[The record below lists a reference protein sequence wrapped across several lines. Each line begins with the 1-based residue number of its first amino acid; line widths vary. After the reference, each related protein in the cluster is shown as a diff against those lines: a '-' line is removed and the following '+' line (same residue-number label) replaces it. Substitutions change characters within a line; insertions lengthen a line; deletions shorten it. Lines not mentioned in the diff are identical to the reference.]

1 MYLTPAQIKGRIK
14 NVAKQNGSDP
24 ITLLRIYMM
33 ERFLERITYSK
44 YKDDFIV
51 KGGILVTS
59 MIGISMRST
68 MDIDTTIRNFDLTK
82 EETTRIVNEIKDIS
96 LDDHIEFILN
106 DVSDIMDNMEYP
118 GIRIHMDAKL
128 ENLIVPIK
136 IDISTGDVITP
147 REIRYEYPLLLE
159 DKSIQLWSYNLET
172 ILAEKIQTILSRGLL
187 NTRMRDFYDVTTLFD
202 RYNDQINYNDL
213 LLAFDKTCSKRE
225 TLSLLEHYEEI
236 LCSISEDST
245 LQNLWKNYCRKYKYA
260 SHIEFSTSLE
270 VIKNDSSKIAVVHKQ
285 MMELKSGGAAEL
297 TASVDRN
304 YTLPFIGD
312 FRQLIS
318 DNSELFNSAPKIK
331 NLIEE
336 FLNNQEE
343 TAYYP
348 YIYVR
353 WLDDTKAKQINVK
366 IVFNYYDMKYIQMH
380 NMQSSSRLT
389 KERMEYAIEYLF
401 ESGSFSKGER
411 I

>member
-1 MYLTPAQIKGRIK
+1 MYLTPTQIKGRIK

-82 EETTRIVNEIKDIS
+82 EETTKIINEIKDIS

-106 DVSDIMDNMEYP
+106 DVSDIMDDMEYP

-128 ENLIVPIK
+128 ENLVVPIK

-147 REIRYEYPLLLE
+147 GEVRYDYPLLLE

-187 NTRMRDFYDVTTLFD
+187 NTRMRDFYDVTTLFN
-202 RYNDQINYNDL
+202 RYKDLINYNDL
-213 LLAFDKTCSKRE
+213 SLAFDRTCRKRE

-236 LCSISEDST
+236 LSSISEDSI

-260 SHIEFSTSLE
+260 SHIEFSTNIE
-270 VIKNDSSKIAVVHKQ
+270 I
-285 MMELKSGGAAEL
+285 LKHL
-297 TASVDRN
+297 M
-304 YTLPFIGD
+304 
-312 FRQLIS
+312 
-318 DNSELFNSAPKIK
+318 
-331 NLIEE
+331 
-336 FLNNQEE
+336 NQ
-343 TAYYP
+343 
-348 YIYVR
+348 I
-353 WLDDTKAKQINVK
+353 L
-366 IVFNYYDMKYIQMH
+366 
-380 NMQSSSRLT
+380 
-389 KERMEYAIEYLF
+389 AIE
-401 ESGSFSKGER
+401 
-411 I
+411 

>member
-1 MYLTPAQIKGRIK
+1 
-14 NVAKQNGSDP
+14 
-24 ITLLRIYMM
+24 MM

-82 EETTRIVNEIKDIS
+82 EETKRIVNEIKDIS

-118 GIRIHMDAKL
+118 GIRIHMDAEL

-202 RYNDQINYNDL
+202 RYNDSITVSYTHLDVY
-213 LLAFDKTCSKRE
+213 KR
-225 TLSLLEHYEEI
+225 
-236 LCSISEDST
+236 
-245 LQNLWKNYCRKYKYA
+245 Q
-260 SHIEFSTSLE
+260 
-270 VIKNDSSKIAVVHKQ
+270 
-285 MMELKSGGAAEL
+285 G
-297 TASVDRN
+297 
-304 YTLPFIGD
+304 
-312 FRQLIS
+312 
-318 DNSELFNSAPKIK
+318 
-331 NLIEE
+331 
-336 FLNNQEE
+336 
-343 TAYYP
+343 
-348 YIYVR
+348 
-353 WLDDTKAKQINVK
+353 
-366 IVFNYYDMKYIQMH
+366 
-380 NMQSSSRLT
+380 
-389 KERMEYAIEYLF
+389 
-401 ESGSFSKGER
+401 
-411 I
+411 

>member
-202 RYNDQINYNDL
+202 RYNDSINYNDL
-213 LLAFDKTCSKRE
+213 SLAFDKTCRKRETLSLLEHYETLFDRYNDSINYNDLSLAFDKTCRKRE

-260 SHIEFSTSLE
+260 SHIEFSTNLE
-270 VIKNDSSKIAVVHKQ
+270 IIKQLMSQ
-285 MMELKSGGAAEL
+285 MLE
-297 TASVDRN
+297 
-304 YTLPFIGD
+304 
-312 FRQLIS
+312 
-318 DNSELFNSAPKIK
+318 
-331 NLIEE
+331 IE
-336 FLNNQEE
+336 
-343 TAYYP
+343 
-348 YIYVR
+348 
-353 WLDDTKAKQINVK
+353 
-366 IVFNYYDMKYIQMH
+366 
-380 NMQSSSRLT
+380 
-389 KERMEYAIEYLF
+389 
-401 ESGSFSKGER
+401 
-411 I
+411 

>member
-147 REIRYEYPLLLE
+147 KEVRYEYPLLLE

-202 RYNDQINYNDL
+202 RYNDSINYNDL
-213 LLAFDKTCSKRE
+213 SLAFDKICRKRE
-225 TLSLLEHYEEI
+225 TLSVLEHYEEI

-260 SHIEFSTSLE
+260 SHIEFSTNLE
-270 VIKNDSSKIAVVHKQ
+270 IIKQLMSQ
-285 MMELKSGGAAEL
+285 MLE
-297 TASVDRN
+297 
-304 YTLPFIGD
+304 
-312 FRQLIS
+312 
-318 DNSELFNSAPKIK
+318 
-331 NLIEE
+331 IE
-336 FLNNQEE
+336 
-343 TAYYP
+343 
-348 YIYVR
+348 
-353 WLDDTKAKQINVK
+353 
-366 IVFNYYDMKYIQMH
+366 
-380 NMQSSSRLT
+380 
-389 KERMEYAIEYLF
+389 
-401 ESGSFSKGER
+401 
-411 I
+411 

>member
-187 NTRMRDFYDVTTLFD
+187 NTRMRDFYDITTLFD

-260 SHIEFSTSLE
+260 SHIEFSTNLE
-270 VIKNDSSKIAVVHKQ
+270 IIKQLMSQ
-285 MMELKSGGAAEL
+285 MLE
-297 TASVDRN
+297 
-304 YTLPFIGD
+304 
-312 FRQLIS
+312 
-318 DNSELFNSAPKIK
+318 
-331 NLIEE
+331 IE
-336 FLNNQEE
+336 
-343 TAYYP
+343 
-348 YIYVR
+348 
-353 WLDDTKAKQINVK
+353 
-366 IVFNYYDMKYIQMH
+366 
-380 NMQSSSRLT
+380 
-389 KERMEYAIEYLF
+389 
-401 ESGSFSKGER
+401 
-411 I
+411 

>member
-202 RYNDQINYNDL
+202 RYNNQINYNDL

-260 SHIEFSTSLE
+260 SHIEFSTNLE
-270 VIKNDSSKIAVVHKQ
+270 IIKQLMSQ
-285 MMELKSGGAAEL
+285 MLE
-297 TASVDRN
+297 
-304 YTLPFIGD
+304 
-312 FRQLIS
+312 
-318 DNSELFNSAPKIK
+318 
-331 NLIEE
+331 IE
-336 FLNNQEE
+336 
-343 TAYYP
+343 
-348 YIYVR
+348 
-353 WLDDTKAKQINVK
+353 
-366 IVFNYYDMKYIQMH
+366 
-380 NMQSSSRLT
+380 
-389 KERMEYAIEYLF
+389 
-401 ESGSFSKGER
+401 
-411 I
+411 

>member
-147 REIRYEYPLLLE
+147 REVRYEYPLLLE

-202 RYNDQINYNDL
+202 RYNDSINYNDL
-213 LLAFDKTCSKRE
+213 SLAFDKTYKKRE
-225 TLSLLEHYEEI
+225 TLSVLEHYEEI

-260 SHIEFSTSLE
+260 SHIEFSTNLE
-270 VIKNDSSKIAVVHKQ
+270 IIKQLMSQ
-285 MMELKSGGAAEL
+285 MLE
-297 TASVDRN
+297 
-304 YTLPFIGD
+304 
-312 FRQLIS
+312 
-318 DNSELFNSAPKIK
+318 
-331 NLIEE
+331 IE
-336 FLNNQEE
+336 
-343 TAYYP
+343 
-348 YIYVR
+348 
-353 WLDDTKAKQINVK
+353 
-366 IVFNYYDMKYIQMH
+366 
-380 NMQSSSRLT
+380 
-389 KERMEYAIEYLF
+389 
-401 ESGSFSKGER
+401 
-411 I
+411 

>member
-202 RYNDQINYNDL
+202 RYNDSINYNDL
-213 LLAFDKTCSKRE
+213 SLAFDKTCRKRE
-225 TLSLLEHYEEI
+225 TFSLLEHYEEI
-236 LCSISEDST
+236 LCLISEDST

-260 SHIEFSTSLE
+260 SHIEFSTNLE
-270 VIKNDSSKIAVVHKQ
+270 IIKQLMSQ
-285 MMELKSGGAAEL
+285 MLE
-297 TASVDRN
+297 
-304 YTLPFIGD
+304 
-312 FRQLIS
+312 
-318 DNSELFNSAPKIK
+318 
-331 NLIEE
+331 IE
-336 FLNNQEE
+336 
-343 TAYYP
+343 
-348 YIYVR
+348 
-353 WLDDTKAKQINVK
+353 
-366 IVFNYYDMKYIQMH
+366 
-380 NMQSSSRLT
+380 
-389 KERMEYAIEYLF
+389 
-401 ESGSFSKGER
+401 
-411 I
+411 

>member
-147 REIRYEYPLLLE
+147 REVRYEYPLLLE
-159 DKSIQLWSYNLET
+159 NKSIQLWSYNLET

-202 RYNDQINYNDL
+202 RYNDSINYNDL
-213 LLAFDKTCSKRE
+213 SLAFDKTCRKRE
-225 TLSLLEHYEEI
+225 TLSVQCH
-236 LCSISEDST
+236 
-245 LQNLWKNYCRKYKYA
+245 
-260 SHIEFSTSLE
+260 
-270 VIKNDSSKIAVVHKQ
+270 
-285 MMELKSGGAAEL
+285 
-297 TASVDRN
+297 
-304 YTLPFIGD
+304 
-312 FRQLIS
+312 
-318 DNSELFNSAPKIK
+318 
-331 NLIEE
+331 
-336 FLNNQEE
+336 
-343 TAYYP
+343 
-348 YIYVR
+348 
-353 WLDDTKAKQINVK
+353 
-366 IVFNYYDMKYIQMH
+366 
-380 NMQSSSRLT
+380 
-389 KERMEYAIEYLF
+389 
-401 ESGSFSKGER
+401 
-411 I
+411 

>member
-82 EETTRIVNEIKDIS
+82 EETTRIINEIKDIS

-147 REIRYEYPLLLE
+147 REIRYEYSLLLE
-159 DKSIQLWSYNLET
+159 NKSIQLWSYNLET

-202 RYNDQINYNDL
+202 CYNDSINYNDL
-213 LLAFDKTCSKRE
+213 SLAFDKTC
-225 TLSLLEHYEEI
+225 
-236 LCSISEDST
+236 
-245 LQNLWKNYCRKYKYA
+245 
-260 SHIEFSTSLE
+260 
-270 VIKNDSSKIAVVHKQ
+270 
-285 MMELKSGGAAEL
+285 
-297 TASVDRN
+297 
-304 YTLPFIGD
+304 
-312 FRQLIS
+312 
-318 DNSELFNSAPKIK
+318 
-331 NLIEE
+331 
-336 FLNNQEE
+336 
-343 TAYYP
+343 
-348 YIYVR
+348 
-353 WLDDTKAKQINVK
+353 
-366 IVFNYYDMKYIQMH
+366 
-380 NMQSSSRLT
+380 T
-389 KERMEYAIEYLF
+389 KERHFLY
-401 ESGSFSKGER
+401 
-411 I
+411 

>member
-82 EETTRIVNEIKDIS
+82 EETTKIINEIKDIS

-106 DVSDIMDNMEYP
+106 DVSDIMDDMEYP

-128 ENLIVPIK
+128 ENLVVPIK

-147 REIRYEYPLLLE
+147 GEVRYDYPLLLE

-187 NTRMRDFYDVTTLFD
+187 NTRMRDFYDVTTLFN
-202 RYNDQINYNDL
+202 RYKDLINYNDL
-213 LLAFDKTCSKRE
+213 SLAFDRTCRKRE

-236 LCSISEDST
+236 LSSISEDSI

-260 SHIEFSTSLE
+260 SHIKFSTNIE
-270 VIKNDSSKIAVVHKQ
+270 I
-285 MMELKSGGAAEL
+285 LKHL
-297 TASVDRN
+297 M
-304 YTLPFIGD
+304 
-312 FRQLIS
+312 
-318 DNSELFNSAPKIK
+318 
-331 NLIEE
+331 
-336 FLNNQEE
+336 NQ
-343 TAYYP
+343 
-348 YIYVR
+348 I
-353 WLDDTKAKQINVK
+353 L
-366 IVFNYYDMKYIQMH
+366 
-380 NMQSSSRLT
+380 
-389 KERMEYAIEYLF
+389 AIE
-401 ESGSFSKGER
+401 
-411 I
+411 

>member
-14 NVAKQNGSDP
+14 NIAKQNGSDP

-82 EETTRIVNEIKDIS
+82 EETTRIINEIKDIS

-147 REIRYEYPLLLE
+147 REVRYEYPLLLE

-202 RYNDQINYNDL
+202 RYKDSINYNDL
-213 LLAFDKTCSKRE
+213 SLAFNRTCRKRG
-225 TLSLLEHYEEI
+225 TLTLLKHYEEI
-236 LCSISEDST
+236 VYSINEDST

-260 SHIEFSTSLE
+260 SHIEFSTNLE
-270 VIKNDSSKIAVVHKQ
+270 IIKHLMSQ
-285 MMELKSGGAAEL
+285 MLE
-297 TASVDRN
+297 
-304 YTLPFIGD
+304 
-312 FRQLIS
+312 
-318 DNSELFNSAPKIK
+318 
-331 NLIEE
+331 IE
-336 FLNNQEE
+336 
-343 TAYYP
+343 
-348 YIYVR
+348 
-353 WLDDTKAKQINVK
+353 
-366 IVFNYYDMKYIQMH
+366 
-380 NMQSSSRLT
+380 
-389 KERMEYAIEYLF
+389 
-401 ESGSFSKGER
+401 
-411 I
+411 

>member
-14 NVAKQNGSDP
+14 NVAKQNGADP

-68 MDIDTTIRNFDLTK
+68 MDIDTTVRNFDLTK

-118 GIRIHMDAKL
+118 GMRIHMDAKL

-202 RYNDQINYNDL
+202 RYNDSINYNDL
-213 LLAFDKTCSKRE
+213 SLAFDKTCRKRE
-225 TLSLLEHYEEI
+225 TFSLLEHYEEI

-260 SHIEFSTSLE
+260 SHIEFSTNLE
-270 VIKNDSSKIAVVHKQ
+270 IIKQLMNQ
-285 MMELKSGGAAEL
+285 MLE
-297 TASVDRN
+297 
-304 YTLPFIGD
+304 
-312 FRQLIS
+312 
-318 DNSELFNSAPKIK
+318 
-331 NLIEE
+331 IE
-336 FLNNQEE
+336 
-343 TAYYP
+343 
-348 YIYVR
+348 
-353 WLDDTKAKQINVK
+353 
-366 IVFNYYDMKYIQMH
+366 
-380 NMQSSSRLT
+380 
-389 KERMEYAIEYLF
+389 
-401 ESGSFSKGER
+401 
-411 I
+411 

>member
-202 RYNDQINYNDL
+202 RYNDSINYNDL
-213 LLAFDKTCSKRE
+213 SLAFDKTCRKRE
-225 TLSLLEHYEEI
+225 TLSVLEHYEEI

-260 SHIEFSTSLE
+260 SHIEFSTNLE
-270 VIKNDSSKIAVVHKQ
+270 IIKQLMSQMLEIEWNNILIVCIVRMKWFVLNVYSQWLQNEYKIYINDLEYKI
-285 MMELKSGGAAEL
+285 
-297 TASVDRN
+297 
-304 YTLPFIGD
+304 I
-312 FRQLIS
+312 
-318 DNSELFNSAPKIK
+318 
-331 NLIEE
+331 
-336 FLNNQEE
+336 QE
-343 TAYYP
+343 
-348 YIYVR
+348 I
-353 WLDDTKAKQINVK
+353 
-366 IVFNYYDMKYIQMH
+366 IV
-380 NMQSSSRLT
+380 
-389 KERMEYAIEYLF
+389 
-401 ESGSFSKGER
+401 
-411 I
+411 

>member
-1 MYLTPAQIKGRIK
+1 MYLTLAQIKGRIK
-14 NVAKQNGSDP
+14 NVAKQNGSDL

-51 KGGILVTS
+51 KDGILVTS

-82 EETTRIVNEIKDIS
+82 EETTRIINEIKDIS

-147 REIRYEYPLLLE
+147 REIRYEYSLLLE
-159 DKSIQLWSYNLET
+159 NKSIQLWSYNLET

-202 RYNDQINYNDL
+202 CYNDSINYNDL
-213 LLAFDKTCSKRE
+213 SLAFDKTC
-225 TLSLLEHYEEI
+225 
-236 LCSISEDST
+236 
-245 LQNLWKNYCRKYKYA
+245 
-260 SHIEFSTSLE
+260 
-270 VIKNDSSKIAVVHKQ
+270 
-285 MMELKSGGAAEL
+285 
-297 TASVDRN
+297 
-304 YTLPFIGD
+304 
-312 FRQLIS
+312 
-318 DNSELFNSAPKIK
+318 
-331 NLIEE
+331 
-336 FLNNQEE
+336 
-343 TAYYP
+343 
-348 YIYVR
+348 
-353 WLDDTKAKQINVK
+353 
-366 IVFNYYDMKYIQMH
+366 
-380 NMQSSSRLT
+380 T
-389 KERMEYAIEYLF
+389 KERHFLY
-401 ESGSFSKGER
+401 
-411 I
+411 

>member
-82 EETTRIVNEIKDIS
+82 EETTRIINEIKDIS

-106 DVSDIMDNMEYP
+106 DVSEIMDNMEYP
-118 GIRIHMDAKL
+118 GIRIHMNSKL

-147 REIRYEYPLLLE
+147 REVRYEYPLLLE
-159 DKSIQLWSYNLET
+159 DKSIQLLSYNLET

-187 NTRMRDFYDVTTLFD
+187 NTRMRDFYDITTLFN
-202 RYNDQINYNDL
+202 RYKDSINYNDL
-213 LLAFDKTCSKRE
+213 SLAFDKTCRKRE
-225 TLSLLEHYEEI
+225 TLSLLEQYEEI

-260 SHIEFSTSLE
+260 SHIEFSTNLE
-270 VIKNDSSKIAVVHKQ
+270 IIKQLMSK
-285 MMELKSGGAAEL
+285 ML
-297 TASVDRN
+297 
-304 YTLPFIGD
+304 
-312 FRQLIS
+312 
-318 DNSELFNSAPKIK
+318 
-331 NLIEE
+331 
-336 FLNNQEE
+336 
-343 TAYYP
+343 
-348 YIYVR
+348 
-353 WLDDTKAKQINVK
+353 
-366 IVFNYYDMKYIQMH
+366 
-380 NMQSSSRLT
+380 
-389 KERMEYAIEYLF
+389 
-401 ESGSFSKGER
+401 
-411 I
+411 